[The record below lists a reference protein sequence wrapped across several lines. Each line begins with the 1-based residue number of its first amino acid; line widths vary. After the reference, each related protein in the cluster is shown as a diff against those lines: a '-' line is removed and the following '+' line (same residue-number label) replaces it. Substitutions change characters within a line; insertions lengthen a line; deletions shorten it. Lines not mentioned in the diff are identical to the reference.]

1 MRPRPMNPQMAGLVP
16 VDENSLLVT
25 LDTVPAAQ
33 LSPSTHSL
41 ESENRTEMAA
51 LILFKLC
58 KKLQTDEER
67 SYIREA
73 ATE

>member
-1 MRPRPMNPQMAGLVP
+1 MNPQVAGLVP

-33 LSPSTHSL
+33 LSLSTHSL
-41 ESENRTEMAA
+41 EGENRTEMAA
-51 LILFKLC
+51 LILSKLC
-58 KKLQTDEER
+58 KKLRTDEER
-67 SYIREA
+67 SYVREA